1 MNEGSKEHVLS
12 SILQEI
18 TASLRSSQRRDWQA
32 ILPQTTSCRSNRL
45 SSLRAKRSNLSV
57 FLPFL
62 ALFPALLLRTLRF
75 SDSPVQFPYPPF
87 KEPRKR
93 FFHFFLAPSGE
104 TLQNKRD
111 IKKGGLLLKSILLVR
126 HGQAEHHTRG
136 LTGGWTDVDLTPVGC
151 RQIEALAKRLEP
163 HFSGHAFDLVA
174 SDLKRA
180 VQTAQILGQPFGQTL
195 SQHPGLREMNN
206 GIAAGKSEAE
216 ARKLSLPKTTPILD
230 WQHYPEGESRRQ
242 FYNRVADA
250 MDELTARQR
259 RPLII
264 VAHRGTIINILC
276 WWLGLGVSGAVHHNF
291 SFEVA
296 PASLTVL
303 RCNRWHE
310 NAIERLNDTAHLIS
324 AGFGDKM
331 LLDF

>member
-1 MNEGSKEHVLS
+1 MEGSTEGSKEC
-12 SILQEI
+12 IFI
-18 TASLRSSQRRDWQA
+18 F
-32 ILPQTTSCRSNRL
+32 
-45 SSLRAKRSNLSV
+45 V
-57 FLPFL
+57 FSYPHS
-62 ALFPALLLRTLRF
+62 TH
-75 SDSPVQFPYPPF
+75 STPVQKFVPLSFVPF
-87 KEPRKR
+87 SCPQEPRKR

-163 HFSGHAFDLVA
+163 HFTGHAFDLVA

-180 VQTAQILGQPFGQTL
+180 VQTAQILGQPFGHSLT
-195 SQHPGLREMNN
+195 QHPGLREMNN
-206 GIAAGKSEAE
+206 GIAAGKTEAE

-242 FYNRVADA
+242 FYNRVAAA
-250 MDELTARQR
+250 MEELTARQR
-259 RPLII
+259 RPLVI

-324 AGFGDKM
+324 AGFGDKI
-331 LLDF
+331 LLDL

>member
-1 MNEGSKEHVLS
+1 M
-12 SILQEI
+12 
-18 TASLRSSQRRDWQA
+18 
-32 ILPQTTSCRSNRL
+32 
-45 SSLRAKRSNLSV
+45 
-57 FLPFL
+57 
-62 ALFPALLLRTLRF
+62 
-75 SDSPVQFPYPPF
+75 
-87 KEPRKR
+87 
-93 FFHFFLAPSGE
+93 
-104 TLQNKRD
+104 
-111 IKKGGLLLKSILLVR
+111 KSILLVR

-163 HFSGHAFDLVA
+163 HFTGHAFDLVA

-180 VQTAQILGQPFGQTL
+180 VQTAQILGQPFGYSLT
-195 SQHPGLREMNN
+195 QHPGLREMNN
-206 GIAAGKSEAE
+206 GIAAGKTEAE

-242 FYNRVADA
+242 FYNRVAAA
-250 MDELTARQR
+250 MEELTARQR
-259 RPLII
+259 RPLVI

-310 NAIERLNDTAHLIS
+310 NSIERLNDTAHLIS
-324 AGFGDKM
+324 AGFGDKI
-331 LLDF
+331 LLDL